1 MHLFSPRHSLNLVR
15 LCSRLI
21 ENVENICTERG
32 GRIFRCS
39 PFQCV
44 RTSKMQGAE
53 GTGALNDLARI
64 PVAIQP
70 AGYYAH
76 RRSLTPDLLEISIF
90 IRSDCRLSDRGNGR
104 LPCDV
109 CAAVSGGAYFRALRR
124 YSTEGMDVSNFKSCD
139 LV

>member
-1 MHLFSPRHSLNLVR
+1 MHRK
-15 LCSRLI
+15 
-21 ENVENICTERG
+21 G
-32 GRIFRCS
+32 GRILRYT

-64 PVAIQP
+64 PVAIQQ

-76 RRSLTPDLLEISIF
+76 RRSLKPDLLEISIF
-90 IRSDCRLSDRGNGR
+90 IRSDCRLPDRGNGR

-109 CAAVSGGAYFRALRR
+109 CAAVSGGPYLRAFRR
-124 YSTEGMDVSNFKSCD
+124 YSTEGMDVSNFKSRD
-139 LV
+139 FV

>member
-1 MHLFSPRHSLNLVR
+1 MHRK
-15 LCSRLI
+15 
-21 ENVENICTERG
+21 G
-32 GRIFRCS
+32 GRILRYT

-76 RRSLTPDLLEISIF
+76 RRSLKPDLLEISIF
-90 IRSDCRLSDRGNGR
+90 IRSDCRLSDRGKKGR

-109 CAAVSGGAYFRALRR
+109 CAAVSGGAYLRALRR